1 MVEMLSLVCEL
12 IQWKNT
18 NLGCAAH
25 KALCEARQ
33 GSESN
38 GKQSFAGGSPTAGR
52 NQSCSLK

>member
-38 GKQSFAGGSPTAGR
+38 G
-52 NQSCSLK
+52 NSLSLGAPQQQGETKVVH